1 MKKFIFTLLLML
13 PRSLMAQVQ
22 IFMDIPVVSVEQ
34 YTAELIEKG
43 FVEVESKDSTQTSS
57 AAVNMKTLKGKYLD
71 EEVTVFSILEEER
84 LSVCVSFSPKEGYA
98 IEGRVAEIAEK
109 YEKASGV
116 KFMRQGDTYNFTDA
130 ENMCGVFVA
139 SEEDKVLLMY
149 ICFKPKQ

>member
-13 PRSLMAQVQ
+13 PLSLMAQVQ

-71 EEVTVFSILEEER
+71 EEVDVVVG
-84 LSVCVSFSPKEGYA
+84 SVEKTLIVQLTFSPKEGYA
-98 IEGRVAEIAEK
+98 KEGRIAEIAEK
-109 YEKASGV
+109 YEKASGI
-116 KFMRQGDTYNFTDA
+116 KFKKEGTYYNFFD
-130 ENMCGVFVA
+130 EKNLCFIMIA
-139 SEEDKVLLMY
+139 SEDDEVFLTCSC
-149 ICFKPKQ
+149 IKPKQ

>member
-13 PRSLMAQVQ
+13 PLSLMAQVQ

-71 EEVTVFSILEEER
+71 EEVDVVVG
-84 LSVCVSFSPKEGYA
+84 SVEKTLIVQLTFSPKEGYA
-98 IEGRVAEIAEK
+98 IEGRIAEIAEK
-109 YEKASGV
+109 KEKASGIKFKKEGESYSFYDVREAYGVAVVSSAEGKVDLMFV
-116 KFMRQGDTYNFTDA
+116 KQ
-130 ENMCGVFVA
+130 
-139 SEEDKVLLMY
+139 
-149 ICFKPKQ
+149 

>member
-13 PRSLMAQVQ
+13 PLSLMAQVQ

-71 EEVTVFSILEEER
+71 EEVDVVVG
-84 LSVCVSFSPKEGYA
+84 SVEKTLIVQLTFSPKEGYA
-98 IEGRVAEIAEK
+98 IEGRIAEIAEK
-109 YEKASGV
+109 YEKASGIKFKKEGESYSCYDGREAYGVAVVSSAEGKVDLLFV
-116 KFMRQGDTYNFTDA
+116 KQ
-130 ENMCGVFVA
+130 
-139 SEEDKVLLMY
+139 
-149 ICFKPKQ
+149 

>member
-13 PRSLMAQVQ
+13 PLSLMAQVQ

-71 EEVTVFSILEEER
+71 EEVDGVVG
-84 LSVCVSFSPKEGYA
+84 SVEKTLIVQLTFSPKEGYA
-98 IEGRVAEIAEK
+98 IEGRIAEIAEK
-109 YEKASGV
+109 YEKASGIKFKKEGESYSFYDVREAYGVAVVSSAEGKVDLMFV
-116 KFMRQGDTYNFTDA
+116 KQ
-130 ENMCGVFVA
+130 
-139 SEEDKVLLMY
+139 
-149 ICFKPKQ
+149 

>member
-13 PRSLMAQVQ
+13 PLSLMAQVQ

-71 EEVTVFSILEEER
+71 EEVDVVVG
-84 LSVCVSFSPKEGYA
+84 SVEKALMVQITFSPKEGYA

-109 YEKASGV
+109 YEKASGI
-116 KFMRQGDTYNFTDA
+116 KFKKEGY
-130 ENMCGVFVA
+130 
-139 SEEDKVLLMY
+139 
-149 ICFKPKQ
+149 

>member
-13 PRSLMAQVQ
+13 PLSLMAQVQ

-71 EEVTVFSILEEER
+71 EEVDVVVR
-84 LSVCVSFSPKEGYA
+84 SVEKTLIVQLTFSPKEGYA
-98 IEGRVAEIAEK
+98 IEGRIAEIADK
-109 YEKASGV
+109 YEKASGIKFKKEGEFYSFYDVREAYGVAVVSSAEGKVDLMFV
-116 KFMRQGDTYNFTDA
+116 KQ
-130 ENMCGVFVA
+130 
-139 SEEDKVLLMY
+139 
-149 ICFKPKQ
+149 

>member
-13 PRSLMAQVQ
+13 PLSLMAQVQ

-71 EEVTVFSILEEER
+71 EEVDVVVG
-84 LSVCVSFSPKEGYA
+84 SVEKTLIVQLTFSPKEGCA
-98 IEGRVAEIAEK
+98 IEGRIAEIAEK
-109 YEKASGV
+109 YEKASGIKFKKEGESYSFYDVREAYGVAVVSSAEGKVDLMFV
-116 KFMRQGDTYNFTDA
+116 KQ
-130 ENMCGVFVA
+130 
-139 SEEDKVLLMY
+139 
-149 ICFKPKQ
+149 

>member
-22 IFMDIPVVSVEQ
+22 MFMDVPVVTVEQ
-34 YTAELIEKG
+34 FNAELIEKG
-43 FVEVESKDSTQTSS
+43 FVKVESNDSTQTDS
-57 AAVNMKTLKGKYLD
+57 ASVNMKTLKGKYLD
-71 EEVTVFSILEEER
+71 EEVTVFSVLQGEG

-116 KFMRQGDTYNFTDA
+116 KFMRQGDTYYFTDA

-149 ICFKPKQ
+149 ICSKPKQ

>member
-13 PRSLMAQVQ
+13 PLSLMAQVQ

-71 EEVTVFSILEEER
+71 EEVDVVVG
-84 LSVCVSFSPKEGYA
+84 SVEKTLIVQLTFSPKEGYA
-98 IEGRVAEIAEK
+98 IEGRIAEIAEK
-109 YEKASGV
+109 YEKASGIKFKKEGESYSFYDVREAYGVAVVSSAEGKVDLMFV
-116 KFMRQGDTYNFTDA
+116 KQ
-130 ENMCGVFVA
+130 
-139 SEEDKVLLMY
+139 
-149 ICFKPKQ
+149 

>member
-13 PRSLMAQVQ
+13 PLSLMAQVQ

-71 EEVTVFSILEEER
+71 EEVDVVVG
-84 LSVCVSFSPKEGYA
+84 SVEKTLIVQLTFSPKEGYA
-98 IEGRVAEIAEK
+98 IEGRIAEIAEK
-109 YEKASGV
+109 YEKASGI
-116 KFMRQGDTYNFTDA
+116 KFKKEGESYSFYDVREAYGVDVVSSA
-130 ENMCGVFVA
+130 EG
-139 SEEDKVLLMY
+139 KVDLVVG
-149 ICFKPKQ
+149 KQ

>member
-13 PRSLMAQVQ
+13 PLSLMAQVQ

-71 EEVTVFSILEEER
+71 EEVDVVVG
-84 LSVCVSFSPKEGYA
+84 SVEKTLIVQLTFSPKEGYA
-98 IEGRVAEIAEK
+98 IEGRIAEIAEK
-109 YEKASGV
+109 YEKASGIKLKKEGESYSFYDVREAYGVAVVSSAEGKVDLMFV
-116 KFMRQGDTYNFTDA
+116 KQ
-130 ENMCGVFVA
+130 
-139 SEEDKVLLMY
+139 
-149 ICFKPKQ
+149 

>member
-13 PRSLMAQVQ
+13 PLSLMAQVQ

-98 IEGRVAEIAEK
+98 IEGRIAEIAEK
-109 YEKASGV
+109 YEKASGI
-116 KFMRQGDTYNFTDA
+116 KFKKEGESYSFYDVREAYGVAVVSSA
-130 ENMCGVFVA
+130 EG
-139 SEEDKVLLMY
+139 KVNLMF
-149 ICFKPKQ
+149 FKQQ